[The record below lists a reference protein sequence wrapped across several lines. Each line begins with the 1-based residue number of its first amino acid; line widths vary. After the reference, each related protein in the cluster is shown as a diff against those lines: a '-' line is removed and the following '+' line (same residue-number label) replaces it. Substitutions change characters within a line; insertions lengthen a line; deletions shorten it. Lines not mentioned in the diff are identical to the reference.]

1 MSALANSCPLIS
13 KINLSHCKNITDI
26 GITALAHGCPLLS
39 DIDFSHCGQL
49 TDIGGLGLLYL
60 SCLSFILFRIIP
72 VEFSH
77 FIKFQNINIYYMI
90 CNVDVFDLK
99 LL

>member
-1 MSALANSCPLIS
+1 MQTVLLR
-13 KINLSHCKNITDI
+13 L
-26 GITALAHGCPLLS
+26 HGCPLLS
-39 DIDFSHCGQL
+39 DIDLPNCEQL

-60 SCLSFILFRIIP
+60 SRLAFTLFRIIP
-72 VEFSH
+72 VKFSH
-77 FIKFQNINIYYMI
+77 FIKFQNIYIYYMI